1 MASEQDKIWRLIDDL
16 VTLPTLPTIL
26 VQINELVADQN
37 SSAADVAAV
46 IQIDVAIATKVL
58 RLANSAYYG
67 LRSKV
72 TSVQHAIAMLGFN
85 IIKNLAIT
93 ATVFENF
100 QEGGTH
106 PHFDHEAFWRHCV
119 ATGTLSR
126 MLADRIGLSRKEIE
140 GAFICGLL
148 HDVGK
153 IILEQH
159 LHDRFMEVLDYTST
173 NQVPLVRAERELFDF
188 THAEVGA
195 LLADRWHLAPE
206 IVAACQFH
214 HTPLDA
220 PAGEQQLPCIIH
232 VADIMARLRPM
243 GHGGG
248 AVHPRLD
255 EAAWAALGLGPRA
268 LEAVIR
274 EFDEIAESDAMMAM
288 T

>member
-1 MASEQDKIWRLIDDL
+1 MVSDQDKIWRLIDDL

-26 VQINELVADQN
+26 LQINELVADQN
-37 SSAADVAAV
+37 SSAADVAGV
-46 IQIDVAIATKVL
+46 IQTDVAIATKVL

-72 TSVQHAIAMLGFN
+72 SSVQHAIAMLGFN

-100 QEGGTH
+100 QEGGAH
-106 PHFDHEAFWRHCV
+106 PHFDHEQFWRHCV

-140 GAFICGLL
+140 AAFICGLL

-159 LHDRFMEVLDYTST
+159 LHDRFLEALDLTST
-173 NQVPLVRAERELFDF
+173 EHIPLVKAEQDLFDF

-195 LLADRWHLAPE
+195 LLAERWHLAPE
-206 IVAACQFH
+206 IVTACQH
-214 HTPLDA
+214 HHQPLAA
-220 PAGEQQLPCIIH
+220 PPGEQLLPCVIH
-232 VADIMARLRPM
+232 VADIMARLRPI

-248 AVHPRLD
+248 AYHPQLD
-255 EAAWAALGLGPRA
+255 PAAWAELGLGTRV
-268 LEAVIR
+268 LDAVIR
-274 EFDEIAESDAMMAM
+274 EFDEVAQEDAMMAM